1 MDSEMRDHGEM
12 AEKKRH
18 SGQPSQSF
26 RDGGKTWIGQRG
38 FNRRARHGLA
48 ANPPEAAGRPAA
60 TVSPQL
66 GPLLLTNFSHRY

>member
-38 FNRRARHGLA
+38 FNRVFFSDLTCCYREPSARPVVVDKLFASILA
-48 ANPPEAAGRPAA
+48 
-60 TVSPQL
+60 S
-66 GPLLLTNFSHRY
+66 LTILD